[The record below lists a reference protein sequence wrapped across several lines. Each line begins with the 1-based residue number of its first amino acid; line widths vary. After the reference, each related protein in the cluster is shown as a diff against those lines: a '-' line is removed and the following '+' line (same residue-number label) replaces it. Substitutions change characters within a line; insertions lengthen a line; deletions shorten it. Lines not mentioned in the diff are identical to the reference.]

1 MTRIAINEGFVMEVK
16 ESGQGTPIMLLHGYC
31 GSSDYWKKTAA
42 HLSKHYRVIMPDLRG
57 HGRSDAPV
65 GAYTIEQM
73 ADDIVQ
79 LADKLELERFVL
91 LGHSM
96 GGYVALSVLERY
108 SDRLLGAGLIHSTA
122 FPDSEEAKVNRL
134 KAVER
139 IQKNG
144 ISEFVD
150 GLVPKLFHPDYK
162 DQEAELILE
171 AKEIGYL
178 TPPHGAIGAALA
190 MREREDRTMVLSA
203 AKLPI
208 LLTAGQGDSVVPQ
221 EKLFIVN
228 GPHVMQAIMEQ
239 AGHMGMMEQPEEL
252 ADIINRFMKDYAID
266 R

>member
-1 MTRIAINEGFVMEVK
+1 MTRIAISDCFCMEVK
-16 ESGQGTPIMLLHGYC
+16 ESGKGTPIILLHGFC

-42 HLSKHYRVIMPDLRG
+42 QLSEHYRVIMPDLRG

-65 GAYTIEQM
+65 GPYTIEQM
-73 ADDIVQ
+73 ADDIAM

-91 LGHSM
+91 LGHSL
-96 GGYVALSVLERY
+96 GGYITLSFLERY

-122 FPDSEEAKVNRL
+122 FPDSEEAKANRL
-134 KAVER
+134 TAVEN

-150 GLVPKLFHPDYK
+150 GLVPKLFHSERK
-162 DQEAELILE
+162 EQEASLITE

-190 MREREDRTMVLSA
+190 MRERADRTMVLAS

-208 LLTAGQGDSVVPQ
+208 LLVAGKGDAVVPQ
-221 EKLFIVN
+221 EKLFTVD
-228 GPHVMQAIMEQ
+228 GPHVMQALIEQ
-239 AGHMGMMEQPEEL
+239 AGHMGMMEQPQEM
-252 ADIINRFMKDYAID
+252 ASIIDRFMKEYAAVQ
-266 R
+266 